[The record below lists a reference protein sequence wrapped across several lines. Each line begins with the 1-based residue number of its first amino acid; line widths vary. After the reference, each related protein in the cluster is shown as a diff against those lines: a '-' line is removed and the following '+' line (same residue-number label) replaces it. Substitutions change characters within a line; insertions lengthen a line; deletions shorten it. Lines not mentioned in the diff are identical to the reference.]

1 MLEWGRARGRIAAW
15 PAGIAAAGRRLAQ
28 SPTAVGRTGA
38 QLAAVLRNWIVAEI
52 APGRLM
58 PWLAVAFGLG
68 IAIYF
73 TAEREPAIWAGA
85 VLTSGCIAGALLA
98 RHRPIAFPILLG
110 ISAIAAGFSV
120 AAVRTAAVSHPV
132 LSHPAWN
139 VAIAGWVESR
149 EQRERSDRIVMRVHR
164 IEAVRLDPKPER
176 VRVSV
181 RKGTA
186 PPVGSFI
193 QLKARLSPPLAPLR
207 PGGYDFARDLY
218 FQGFGASGFALGRI
232 EVLPP
237 PAPADPSLRY
247 RAAISGMRDAID
259 ARIRAVVAGDRGSIA
274 SALITGKRDAIST
287 PVNEAMYVSGLG
299 HVLSISGYHMA
310 VLAAVA
316 FFLLRGALALIP
328 TFANRLPIKKG
339 AALVA
344 LAAAAFYLVLSGAE
358 VATQRSFIMIAIVLI
373 GVMLDRPALTLRTIT
388 AAALV
393 VLVVAPETVV
403 HPSFQMSFAAT
414 LALVA
419 AYQHTLRPPAQAIT
433 SAGARAALW
442 GVREVCAVVLVS
454 LVAGL
459 ATTPYAAY
467 HFHRLA
473 PYGLLANFLTM
484 PVFSMWIMPAGL
496 GGMLLMPFGFDAFFW
511 RLMSAGIEWMIA
523 VATWVAALPGAVG
536 RIPAFGI
543 WPLLLGSAGLLVIC
557 LLRTPLRLV
566 GAALGMIAMAW
577 AAATP
582 RPDILIAADGR
593 TVAIRGADGRLA
605 VAESGRDTFAVRE
618 WLAADGDGRAVD
630 DPSLRAGVRCDAVGC
645 VAGLTDGRLVALS
658 LSLEAFAEDCA
669 RAAVIV
675 SPREAPPRCSALVF
689 DRTNWSKSGAVELYI
704 DGEGFTVKPT
714 RPLGYDRPW
723 SPAHVTPR
731 RITPPGLRTPDAT
744 PRTEDLR
751 PDD

>member
-1 MLEWGRARGRIAAW
+1 
-15 PAGIAAAGRRLAQ
+15 
-28 SPTAVGRTGA
+28 VFGRTGE
-38 QLAAVLRNWIVAEI
+38 QLAAILRNWIIAEI

-85 VLTSGCIAGALLA
+85 VLTSGCIVVALLA
-98 RHRPIAFPILLG
+98 RHRAISFPLLLG
-110 ISAIAAGFSV
+110 ASAIAAGFSV
-120 AAVRTAAVSHPV
+120 ATLRTLAVSHPV

-149 EQRERSDRIVMRVHR
+149 EQREHSDRIVVRVLR
-164 IEAVRLDPKPER
+164 IDAIRLTPKPER

-232 EVLPP
+232 EVLLPREPP
-237 PAPADPSLRY
+237 DLWLRY

-287 PVNEAMYVSGLG
+287 SVNDAMYVSGLG

-316 FFLLRGALALIP
+316 FFFLRGVLALIP

-358 VATQRSFIMIAIVLI
+358 VATQRSFIMVAIVLI

-388 AAALV
+388 VAALV

-419 AYQHTLRPPAQAIT
+419 AYQHTRRFPARANT

-442 GVREVCAVVLVS
+442 GVREILALVLVS
-454 LVAGL
+454 LVAGM
-459 ATTPYAAY
+459 ATMPYAAY

-473 PYGLLANFLTM
+473 PYGVLANLLTM

-496 GGMLLMPFGFDAFFW
+496 GGVLMMPFGFDAFFW
-511 RLMSAGIEWMIA
+511 RLMGAGIEWMIT

-543 WPLLLGSAGLLVIC
+543 GPLLLGSAGLLLIC

-566 GAALGMIAMAW
+566 GAALGVVAVTW

-593 TVAIRGADGRLA
+593 TVAVRGANARLA
-605 VAESGRDTFAVRE
+605 IAGSGRDTFAVRD
-618 WLAADGDGRAVD
+618 WLAADGDGRALD
-630 DPSLRAGVRCDAVGC
+630 DPTLRAGVRCDAVGC
-645 VAGLTDGRLVALS
+645 LARLADGRPVALS

-669 RAAVIV
+669 RAAVIA
-675 SPREAPPRCSALVF
+675 SPREAPPRCAALVF
-689 DRTNWSKSGAVELYI
+689 DRGRWSESGAVELYI
-704 DGEGFTVKPT
+704 DGKGFAVNPA
-714 RPLGYDRPW
+714 RPPGYDRPW
-723 SPAHVTPR
+723 SPAHVTPKQ
-731 RITPPGLRTPDAT
+731 ITRPGLRTPDAT
-744 PRTEDLR
+744 PRGEDLQ